1 MDKINTGSPLRAA
14 KVNSIHSFVSLLS
27 EIKRVPRIRDP
38 YPVTNVSIVE
48 IVLHG
53 DRIFPRPGSAG
64 IDVYV
69 PGIHPANVI
78 PLEAV
83 CHCRLRGCQTTSTSR
98 KRRKG
103 GEKADRGRW
112 NECRGEGRRRGWRAL
127 SAGNRTRV
135 ATTDSCGKRRER
147 EREESVVE
155 LIILRKN
162 GLAAKLSGSSAVAF
176 CYTMGE
182 GEGVDAFSRC
192 SFRYVKK
199 KKERNDTS
207 HWFFFFFWKENGAK
221 WKTFLKNWY
230 HIRWKY

>member
-1 MDKINTGSPLRAA
+1 MPDNE
-14 KVNSIHSFVSLLS
+14 H
-27 EIKRVPRIRDP
+27 
-38 YPVTNVSIVE
+38 VE
-48 IVLHG
+48 KKEEG
-53 DRIFPRPGSAG
+53 
-64 IDVYV
+64 
-69 PGIHPANVI
+69 
-78 PLEAV
+78 
-83 CHCRLRGCQTTSTSR
+83 RGESGSR
-98 KRRKG
+98 KMERVQG
-103 GEKADRGRW
+103 G
-112 NECRGEGRRRGWRAL
+112 GRRRGWRAL

-135 ATTDSCGKRRER
+135 ATTDSCGKGRER

-207 HWFFFFFWKENGAK
+207 H
-221 WKTFLKNWY
+221 
-230 HIRWKY
+230 

>member
-1 MDKINTGSPLRAA
+1 MYTFLGFIRRTSSPSKLSVIADFGDARQRARRE
-14 KVNSIHSFVSLLS
+14 KGGR
-27 EIKRVPRIRDP
+27 E
-38 YPVTNVSIVE
+38 
-48 IVLHG
+48 G
-53 DRIFPRPGSAG
+53 
-64 IDVYV
+64 
-69 PGIHPANVI
+69 
-78 PLEAV
+78 
-83 CHCRLRGCQTTSTSR
+83 R
-98 KRRKG
+98 KRIEEDGTIAG
-103 GEKADRGRW
+103 G
-112 NECRGEGRRRGWRAL
+112 GRRRGWRAL

-135 ATTDSCGKRRER
+135 ATTDSCGKGRER

-176 CYTMGE
+176 CYTM

>member
-1 MDKINTGSPLRAA
+1 MYTFLGFIRRTSSPSKLSVIADFGDARQRARRE
-14 KVNSIHSFVSLLS
+14 KGGR
-27 EIKRVPRIRDP
+27 EGRKRIEEDG
-38 YPVTNVSIVE
+38 T
-48 IVLHG
+48 
-53 DRIFPRPGSAG
+53 SAG
-64 IDVYV
+64 
-69 PGIHPANVI
+69 
-78 PLEAV
+78 
-83 CHCRLRGCQTTSTSR
+83 
-98 KRRKG
+98 G
-103 GEKADRGRW
+103 G
-112 NECRGEGRRRGWRAL
+112 GRRRGWRAL

-135 ATTDSCGKRRER
+135 ATTDSCGKGRER

-207 HWFFFFFWKENGAK
+207 H
-221 WKTFLKNWY
+221 
-230 HIRWKY
+230 

>member
-1 MDKINTGSPLRAA
+1 MYTFLGFIRRTSSPSKLSVIADFGDARQRARRE
-14 KVNSIHSFVSLLS
+14 KGGR
-27 EIKRVPRIRDP
+27 E
-38 YPVTNVSIVE
+38 
-48 IVLHG
+48 G
-53 DRIFPRPGSAG
+53 
-64 IDVYV
+64 
-69 PGIHPANVI
+69 
-78 PLEAV
+78 
-83 CHCRLRGCQTTSTSR
+83 R
-98 KRRKG
+98 KRIEEDGTIAG
-103 GEKADRGRW
+103 G
-112 NECRGEGRRRGWRAL
+112 GRRRGWRAL

-182 GEGVDAFSRC
+182 GVDAFSRC